1 MLVLGPSLPSQGGTG
16 HLTTNGWQP
25 GGPRKAQRLP
35 ASVRQP
41 LRSRLMRIFVRSIAR
56 LWSSDLGGGP
66 LEDAHAAYRKQD
78 YATALRLYRPL
89 ADGLCGGE
97 EQKT

>member
-1 MLVLGPSLPSQGGTG
+1 
-16 HLTTNGWQP
+16 
-25 GGPRKAQRLP
+25 
-35 ASVRQP
+35 
-41 LRSRLMRIFVRSIAR
+41 MRIFVRSIAR